1 MVVRTFVRRVVDVVG
16 GSVPLCFIIECNN
29 NEVVAASLN
38 AACRNATL
46 NPVMNPWTRENFRVD
61 ITPDV
66 GVWTTHNN
74 KMAMVRLTP
83 ALIFFCLRVFGLRRE
98 FGCGCL
104 ALAGDTGWAAASG

>member
-1 MVVRTFVRRVVDVVG
+1 MWLIVPCVVVYQVAMVVRTFVRRVVDVVG

-38 AACRNATL
+38 NACRNATL

-74 KMAMVRLTP
+74 KMAMVGFLLN
-83 ALIFFCLRVFGLRRE
+83 AMFFVFHTLP
-98 FGCGCL
+98 
-104 ALAGDTGWAAASG
+104 W